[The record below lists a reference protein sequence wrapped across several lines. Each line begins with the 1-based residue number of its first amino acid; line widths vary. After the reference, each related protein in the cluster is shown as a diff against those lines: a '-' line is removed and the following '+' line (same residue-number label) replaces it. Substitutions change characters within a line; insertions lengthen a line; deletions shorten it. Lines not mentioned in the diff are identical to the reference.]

1 MIAKLFSGVA
11 GGFSLAIAASCWLSL
26 YLPASDQERWFIAGL
41 IILPLTLGGCLSLWL
56 ENARYS
62 WSSLVVNSTFAVIAI
77 NYHMTGYA
85 VIS

>member
-1 MIAKLFSGVA
+1 
-11 GGFSLAIAASCWLSL
+11 
-26 YLPASDQERWFIAGL
+26 
-41 IILPLTLGGCLSLWL
+41 LTLGGCLSLWL

-77 NYHMTGYA
+77 NYHMTGYT